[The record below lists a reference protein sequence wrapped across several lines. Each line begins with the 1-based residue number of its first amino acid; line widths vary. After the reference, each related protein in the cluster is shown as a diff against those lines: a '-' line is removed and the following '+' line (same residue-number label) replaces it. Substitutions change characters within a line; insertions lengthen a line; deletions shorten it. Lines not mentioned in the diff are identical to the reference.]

1 MNDKHTEIFA
11 SAPIPVAV
19 AKNAI
24 PAMISMLVTLIYN
37 LADTFFVGQTNDAL
51 QVAAVS
57 ASTPIFMLLT
67 GFGMIFGIGGT
78 SMISRALGR
87 GEMDYAKRVCS
98 FCFWSAVGLG
108 VIMMVIYLLGMDI
121 MVGLIGTSEASSVY
135 AREYLVWIAVSAP
148 FVLISNVFSN
158 TIRAEGKATVAMGG
172 MMIGTVVN
180 IVLDPVM
187 ILWMDMGVAGA
198 AIATMIGN
206 ICSAAFYIF
215 YFLGGKS
222 RLTISPKYFAAGN
235 KIATGVLSIGIPA
248 GLNSLMMTVA
258 NVVMNNVMA
267 GYGDVQLAAMG
278 VAMKVCSMLVMLQIG
293 MGQGIQP
300 ILGYNFGADNMSRFK
315 ATIRFSLIC
324 SVILGCIL
332 TVLCY
337 VGSGPIVRAFIDD
350 AEVYSY
356 GVQFVRAV
364 MVSGP
369 VIGIMFVMNNALQA
383 MGAALPS
390 LILSI
395 ARQGFVYIPVLLI
408 LNAIFGIDGAA
419 YTQPVTDVFA
429 ILLACTAYMLVLRK
443 HERRIAKKA

>member
-78 SMISRALGR
+78 SMISRAMGR
-87 GEMDYAKRVCS
+87 GEPDYAKRVCS
-98 FCFWSAVGLG
+98 FCFWASAALGLLMT
-108 VIMMVIYLLGMDI
+108 VLYLLGMDVI
-121 MVGLIGTSEASSVY
+121 VRLIGTSEASSGY
-135 AREYLVWIAVSAP
+135 ARAYLGWIAVAAP
-148 FVLISNVFSN
+148 MVLISSTFSN
-158 TIRAEGKATVAMGG
+158 TIRAEGRATAAMGG
-172 MMIGTVVN
+172 MMLGTVIN
-180 IVLDPVM
+180 IILDPVM
-187 ILWMDMGVAGA
+187 ILWMDMGAAGA
-198 AIATMIGN
+198 ALATMIGN
-206 ICSAAFYIF
+206 LASALYYIL
-215 YFLGGKS
+215 YFLSGKS
-222 RLTISPKYFAAGN
+222 RLSISPRYFRMGDRIAAG
-235 KIATGVLSIGIPA
+235 VLAIGIPA

-258 NVVMNNVMA
+258 NVFMNNVMA
-267 GYGDVQLAAMG
+267 AYGDIQLAAMG

-293 MGQGIQP
+293 LGQGIQP
-300 ILGYNFGADNMSRFK
+300 ILGFNFGAGNMTRFK
-315 ATIRFSLIC
+315 KVIHFSLLC
-324 SVILGCIL
+324 TVALGVLL
-332 TVLCY
+332 TAACY
-337 VGSGPIVRAFIDD
+337 FGSGPIVRAFIDD
-350 AEVYSY
+350 DEVYTY

-369 VIGIMFVMNNALQA
+369 IIGVMFVMNNALQA
-383 MGAALPS
+383 MGAALAS

-395 ARQGFVYIPVLLI
+395 ARQGFVYIPVLLL
-408 LNAIFGIDGAA
+408 LNAVFGLDGAA

-429 ILLACTAYMLVLRK
+429 VLLACGAYLLVLRK
-443 HERRIAKKA
+443 QERRLNG